1 MIEGFDLTHKRIL
14 IAGGETPVGQAI
26 VAAVEEAGG
35 VVDRTSSPP
44 SRPFDGAV
52 WAGGVPQAGP
62 FVDLTDEDWDGL
74 VAANLTAPLRFVR
87 AAARQ
92 MLAGGSPGRLVV
104 VHSLLAVRGV
114 PNTAAYAA
122 CQAGLTGLIR
132 ALSLE
137 WARQDLRINGLGL
150 GWFEDDPLVARD
162 AARLARFLPT
172 RRFGRPDEVGATA
185 VYLLSDAADM
195 MTGQTLYVEGGAL
208 AHA

>member
-1 MIEGFDLTHKRIL
+1 MIEGFDLTKKRIL
-14 IAGGETPVGQAI
+14 VAGGETPVGQAI
-26 VAAVEEAGG
+26 LAAVEEAGG
-35 VVDRTSSPP
+35 VVDLTPPPP
-44 SRPFDGAV
+44 SRPLDGAV

-62 FVDLTDEDWDGL
+62 FVDLTDEDWDAL
-74 VAANLTAPLRFVR
+74 VAANLTAPLRFLR

-92 MLAGGSPGRLVV
+92 MLAGGGPGRLVL

-114 PNTAAYAA
+114 PNTAAYGA

-172 RRFGRPDEVGATA
+172 RRFGRPEEVGATA

-195 MTGQTLYVEGGAL
+195 MTGQTLYVDGGAL

>member
-1 MIEGFDLTHKRIL
+1 MIEGFDLSNKRIQ
-14 IAGGETPVGQAI
+14 IGGAETPVGKAI
-26 VAAVEEAGG
+26 AAAVEEAGG
-35 VVDRTSSPP
+35 AVDRALSPSS
-44 SRPFDGAV
+44 RQIDGAI

-62 FVDLTDEDWDGL
+62 LVDLTDEDWDAL

-104 VHSLLAVRGV
+104 VHSLLAIRGV

-137 WARQDLRINGLGL
+137 WARQNLRINGLGL
-150 GWFEDDPLVARD
+150 GWFENDPLVAHD
-162 AARLARFLPT
+162 AAQLARFLPT
-172 RRFGRPDEVGATA
+172 RRLGRPDEVGATA

-208 AHA
+208 SHA